1 MSHWEAGGHYTRGY
15 WGELDHFVRAVRG
28 EVEPAPTLADGVEAM
43 RIIDAIVA
51 SVEGRREVLLRDVV

>member
-1 MSHWEAGGHYTRGY
+1 
-15 WGELDHFVRAVRG
+15 
-28 EVEPAPTLADGVEAM
+28 LADGVEAM